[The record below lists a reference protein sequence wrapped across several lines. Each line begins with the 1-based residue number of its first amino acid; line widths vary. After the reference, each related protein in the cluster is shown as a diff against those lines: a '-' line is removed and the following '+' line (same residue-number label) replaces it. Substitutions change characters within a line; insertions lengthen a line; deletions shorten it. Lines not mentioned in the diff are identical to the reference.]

1 MDYFLHFAYPIAL
14 YFLIPVIL
22 LLLWIRL
29 RLHKS
34 TVYCY
39 PLASDLAH
47 NNMTSKHPYKK
58 IFGFMRTLLF
68 IILAFLIAK
77 PQLVDSHS
85 KVKVEGIDIILA
97 VDISGSMQIQD
108 DKNDER
114 SRVEIAK
121 EEAIR
126 FITKRTDDAI
136 GLVIF
141 GQQAVSRCPLTL
153 DKNVLRTI
161 VKDLSIG
168 DIDPQGTALT
178 TALVTAVNRLKNS
191 QAKSKVIIL
200 LTDGEPSE
208 HDMPAKLGIEAAKK
222 MGIKVYTIGI
232 GSDKEVQ
239 VVHPFYGI
247 ITMPKVNAELLTQ
260 IAQETGGKFFMARN
274 AKDMRMIYDTID
286 SLERTENQAP
296 VFSNYWD
303 IFIPFV
309 YASLFLICVE
319 LFLSTFVWFAV

>member
-1 MDYFLHFAYPIAL
+1 MR
-14 YFLIPVIL
+14 VL
-22 LLLWIRL
+22 LL
-29 RLHKS
+29 
-34 TVYCY
+34 V
-39 PLASDLAH
+39 
-47 NNMTSKHPYKK
+47 
-58 IFGFMRTLLF
+58 
-68 IILAFLIAK
+68 ILAFLIAK

-85 KVKVEGIDIILA
+85 KVKVQGIDIVLA

-114 SRVEIAK
+114 SRVAIAK

-126 FITKRTDDAI
+126 FITKRSNDAI
-136 GLVIF
+136 GLVVF

-161 VKDLSIG
+161 VKDLAIG

-178 TALVTAVNRLKNS
+178 TALVTAANRLKNS
-191 QAKSKVIIL
+191 KAKSKVIIL

-208 HDMPAKLGIEAAKK
+208 HDMPSKLGIEAAKK

-239 VVHPFYGI
+239 IMHPFYGMVV
-247 ITMPKVNAELLTQ
+247 MPKVNAELLTQ

-274 AKDMRMIYDTID
+274 AKDMRTIYDTID
-286 SLERTENQAP
+286 LLEKTETEMP

-309 YASLFLICVE
+309 CGALFLVFAE
-319 LFLSTFVWFAV
+319 LLLSTFMWFAV